1 MVSSFTVKISK
12 KSQKPFGIMLL
23 EDLESSCELMLYER
37 TLNALKEAGI
47 ELAAGSEVIMEVTAR
62 RNDEGERPRLAVE
75 KLYLLDQ
82 APEMYT
88 EELYLH
94 IYEKTM
100 QPDTLKKLLELC
112 RSRQIQ
118 SSGVRLILCLVND
131 RETIFV
137 ESGLKGLS
145 VDMNMLKKIDKL
157 LGEKNYRI
165 KPKEVAP
172 PPRVWIKPKPAAE

>member
-1 MVSSFTVKISK
+1 
-12 KSQKPFGIMLL
+12 
-23 EDLESSCELMLYER
+23 
-37 TLNALKEAGI
+37 
-47 ELAAGSEVIMEVTAR
+47 
-62 RNDEGERPRLAVE
+62 
-75 KLYLLDQ
+75 
-82 APEMYT
+82 MYT

-118 SSGVRLILCLVND
+118 NSGVRLILCLVND